1 MVRFS
6 CFQAHILYPKHK
18 KTIPQSSEAMHKTL
32 EDSSQKQA
40 LRNSSDLN
48 TKNKLCLK
56 EEGHTINYTA
66 DYSTD
71 YSPTEHDCRSEEM
84 DGKDSTECDIMVH
97 ENAQI
102 RKCQSVGS
110 GLNWEE
116 RTSAA
121 DGSEEEMEQR
131 FSYDGSR
138 NRSRAVVLD
147 SVDNNGLSLSDQF
160 QDPMPSDSV
169 QVDSDVARNMSI
181 FSIGDPEQTLEGDA
195 DKDDNVLSGERGSGD
210 VTPHSGH
217 VIVKSRS
224 LPRLGS
230 PKQYSASSLARPRSA
245 EDLSTLDSWKKGM
258 DGVGRQVRYQE
269 RHNSVHND
277 DENTGENHADET
289 DENYNYGCSA
299 KDWIIPISDGPN
311 MQKDMKGNTSF
322 HHWNELPAK
331 DFRIKRIEDW
341 VVNIQHC
348 SPLDESNESAPCSN
362 QEPQKANALLEEP
375 TVSKVEVKVN
385 PGMEAAKRY
394 ISSLN
399 ASATA
404 AQLSNLGLQVIPFL
418 SAFSSLKALNLS
430 GNAIVR
436 IAAGALPRG
445 LHVLNLSKNNISTI
459 EGLRD
464 LTRLRVLDLSY
475 NRILRIGHGLGAC
488 SSIKELYLAGNKI
501 SEVEGL
507 HRLLKLN
514 VLDLR
519 FNKISTTKCLG
530 QLAAN
535 YNSLQALSLE
545 GNPAQKNVG
554 DEQLKK
560 YLLSLLP
567 NLTYYNR
574 QSIKVGTTKDAADR
588 SARLSSHQIDRGHR
602 VEAKTMRKASH
613 SMVVQ
618 KAASSSIHGRKGQA
632 VASPKS
638 TRSRHMRLPPSGM
651 KTTTPGHQFDFS
663 IKVQSLRNDL
673 SFSRSRSE
681 GNLGA
686 L

>member
-6 CFQAHILYPKHK
+6 CFQAQSPKHK
-18 KTIPQSSEAMHKTL
+18 KTVPQSSEAMHKTL
-32 EDSSQKQA
+32 EDSPPKQA

-48 TKNKLCLK
+48 TGNKPCLK
-56 EEGHTINYTA
+56 EEKHTVDYFA
-66 DYSTD
+66 DHVTD
-71 YSPTEHDCRSEEM
+71 YSPTEHDCGSEEM
-84 DGKDSTECDIMVH
+84 NGKDSTESDTNIH
-97 ENAQI
+97 KNTQI
-102 RKCQSVGS
+102 RKCQSVGN

-116 RTSAA
+116 QTLAA
-121 DGSEEEMEQR
+121 DGSEEETEQKIS
-131 FSYDGSR
+131 FDGSGDH
-138 NRSRAVVLD
+138 SRTELPE
-147 SVDNNGLSLSDQF
+147 SSDNNGPSLSDQYP
-160 QDPMPSDSV
+160 DPLLSDSV
-169 QVDSDVARNMSI
+169 QVGSDAKHMSI
-181 FSIGDPEQTLEGDA
+181 YSTGDGEQLLEEGNGKYDIA
-195 DKDDNVLSGERGSGD
+195 VSGEHGSDD
-210 VTPHSGH
+210 VTPHTGH
-217 VIVKSRS
+217 GIVKSRS

-230 PKQYSASSLARPRSA
+230 PKHYSPSFIARPRSA
-245 EDLSTLDSWKKGM
+245 EDLSTLDYRKKGM
-258 DGVGRQVRYQE
+258 DGVGRQVPYQE
-269 RHNSVHND
+269 RHDAAHND
-277 DENTGENHADET
+277 DDNIGENPADET
-289 DENYNYGCSA
+289 DENYNYEGSA
-299 KDWIIPISDGPN
+299 KDWIIPN
-311 MQKDMKGNTSF
+311 MQKDTEGDTSF
-322 HHWNELPAK
+322 DNWDKLPAK
-331 DFRIKRIEDW
+331 DFQIKRIENW
-341 VVNIQHC
+341 VINVQHC
-348 SPLDESNESAPCSN
+348 GPPEESNESDPSYD
-362 QEPQKANALLEEP
+362 QETPKANPLLEDP
-375 TVSKVEVKVN
+375 TTSKVEVKVN

-394 ISSLN
+394 ISSMN
-399 ASATA
+399 VSSTS

-418 SAFSSLKALNLS
+418 SAFGSLKTLNLS
-430 GNAIVR
+430 GNAIAR
-436 IAAGALPRG
+436 IAAGTLPRG
-445 LHVLNLSKNNISTI
+445 LHVLNLSKNSISTI

-535 YNSLQALSLE
+535 YNSLHALSLE

-560 YLLSLLP
+560 YVLSLLP

-602 VEAKTMRKASH
+602 LESKTARKGMASQKGASTSSH
-613 SMVVQ
+613 SRKVQ
-618 KAASSSIHGRKGQA
+618 AG
-632 VASPKS
+632 VSPKP

-651 KTTTPGHQFDFS
+651 KTAGVGHQLDFS
-663 IKVQSLRNDL
+663 SKVPSLRTDF
-673 SFSRSRSE
+673 SFPRSRSE
-681 GNLGA
+681 GNLGV

>member
-6 CFQAHILYPKHK
+6 CFQGHILSPKHK
-18 KTIPQSSEAMHKTL
+18 KAVLQSTEAMQKTL

-48 TKNKLCLK
+48 TENKSCLK
-56 EEGHTINYTA
+56 EEGNTHYYTA
-66 DYSTD
+66 DHATD

-84 DGKDSTECDIMVH
+84 DGKESTEYDIKVH
-97 ENAQI
+97 DNAQM
-102 RKCQSVGS
+102 RKCQSEGS

-131 FSYDGSR
+131 FSDDGSGD
-138 NRSRAVVLD
+138 RSRTVLD
-147 SVDNNGLSLSDQF
+147 SVDNNGIIRSDQF
-160 QDPMPSDSV
+160 QDPLPSESV
-169 QVDSDVARNMSI
+169 QVDSDVAKNMSI
-181 FSIGDPEQTLEGDA
+181 FSIGDPEQTLEESA
-195 DKDDNVLSGERGSGD
+195 DKDDIDVSGEHGSGD
-210 VTPHSGH
+210 VTPHTGH

-230 PKQYSASSLARPRSA
+230 PKQCSASFLARPRSA
-245 EDLSTLDSWKKGM
+245 EDMSTLDSWKKGM

-277 DENTGENHADET
+277 DENTGENPADDT
-289 DENYNYGCSA
+289 DENYNYVGSS
-299 KDWIIPISDGPN
+299 KDWIIPMPN
-311 MQKDMKGNTSF
+311 NQKDIKGDTSV
-322 HHWNELPAK
+322 HHWDELPAK
-331 DFRIKRIEDW
+331 DFRIKRIENW
-341 VVNIQHC
+341 VINIQHC
-348 SPLDESNESAPCSN
+348 GPLEESNESAPCYD
-362 QEPQKANALLEEP
+362 QESRKANALLEEP
-375 TVSKVEVKVN
+375 ALSKVDDKVS
-385 PGMEAAKRY
+385 PGMVAAKRY

-404 AQLSNLGLQVIPFL
+404 AQLSNLGLHVIPFL
-418 SAFSSLKALNLS
+418 SAFGSLKALNLS

-445 LHVLNLSKNNISTI
+445 LHILNLSKNNISTI

-560 YLLSLLP
+560 YVLSLLP

-574 QSIKVGTTKDAADR
+574 HSIKVGTTKDAVDR
-588 SARLSSHQIDRGHR
+588 SARMSSHQIDRGHR
-602 VEAKTMRKASH
+602 LESKPIRKASH

-618 KAASSSIHGRKGQA
+618 KGASSSSHGRKGQA

-638 TRSRHMRLPPSGM
+638 TRGRHGRLPPSGM
-651 KTTTPGHQFDFS
+651 KTTAVGHQFDIS
-663 IKVQSLRNDL
+663 SKVQSLRADF
-673 SFSRSRSE
+673 SFPRSRSE